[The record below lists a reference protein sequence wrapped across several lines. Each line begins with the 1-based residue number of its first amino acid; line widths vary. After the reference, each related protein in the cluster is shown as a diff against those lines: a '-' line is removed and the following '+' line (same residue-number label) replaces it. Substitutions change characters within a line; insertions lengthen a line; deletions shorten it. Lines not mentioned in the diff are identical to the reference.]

1 MTIEQERFPI
11 GQFECPTTIENQD
24 VQNWIQQIAEFPQK
38 IKTAVIQL
46 NDEQLDTC
54 YRANG
59 WTIRQVVHHCADSH
73 MNSIIRLKLAL
84 TEEQPTIRPYFED
97 QWAELVDS
105 QKFPIA
111 ASLQILE
118 GVHTRW
124 KALLEKLDQN
134 DLTKTYIHP
143 EHGKVFQIREYIA
156 LYAWHCEHHLAHI
169 THLKERKGWK

>member
-1 MTIEQERFPI
+1 MATIKDRFPI
-11 GQFECPTTIENQD
+11 GEFESPSQFNSDLVKKWIE
-24 VQNWIQQIAEFPQK
+24 IISIFPQK
-38 IKTAVIQL
+38 LSLEVNHLT
-46 NDEQLDTC
+46 DEQLDTA
-54 YRANG
+54 YRVNG

-97 QWAELVDS
+97 RWAELVDS

-111 ASLQILE
+111 ASLQILV

-124 KALLEKLDQN
+124 KALLENLNQV
-134 DLTKTYIHP
+134 DLLKSYIHP
-143 EHGKVFQIREYIA
+143 EHGKVFQIGEYIA

-169 THLKERKGWK
+169 THLKQKKGWK